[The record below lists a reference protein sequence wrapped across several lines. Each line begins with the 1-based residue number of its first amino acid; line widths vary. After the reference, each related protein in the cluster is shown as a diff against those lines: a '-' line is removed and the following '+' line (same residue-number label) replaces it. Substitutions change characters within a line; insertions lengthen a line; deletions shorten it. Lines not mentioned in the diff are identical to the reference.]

1 MPESI
6 VSPYVLTG
14 AQNQTINGNLTVTGT
29 VSKPVTVSSYIVQ
42 GKLNGNQSIP
52 SSIDTLIQFVDD
64 FDANNWWNA
73 STYQLQPTVAGYYLI
88 TVGVW
93 FADPGST
100 SSQLNLQGRKNGNT
114 FAIVQAPNN
123 TSGTGQSLGFTK
135 IVYFDGSTDYADFT
149 VYQSTGVNRDLQYG
163 TTDGAGTWFSAVLLT
178 M

>member
-64 FDANNWWNA
+64 FD
-73 STYQLQPTVAGYYLI
+73 
-88 TVGVW
+88 
-93 FADPGST
+93 
-100 SSQLNLQGRKNGNT
+100 
-114 FAIVQAPNN
+114 
-123 TSGTGQSLGFTK
+123 
-135 IVYFDGSTDYADFT
+135 
-149 VYQSTGVNRDLQYG
+149 VND
-163 TTDGAGTWFSAVLLT
+163 
-178 M
+178 